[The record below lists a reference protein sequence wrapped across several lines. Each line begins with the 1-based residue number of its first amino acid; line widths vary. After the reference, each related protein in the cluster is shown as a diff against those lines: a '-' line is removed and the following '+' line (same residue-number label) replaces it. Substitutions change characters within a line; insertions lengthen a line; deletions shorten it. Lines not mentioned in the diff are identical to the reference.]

1 MRLSRPMNR
10 RRALLLAS
18 FFLLFHCLS
27 LWIFHSQ
34 TTRATYPFAILAPL
48 LAISACW
55 TRSRIDGPRERL
67 GWILLGTGLVLW
79 DCGMA
84 LSAWEE
90 LSAHIPFAVAW
101 FSDLIFFLY
110 GVPVLLAISS
120 AKEEQRSTLFFWMD
134 GVQAILTAYLT
145 YIAIFAVVPFA
156 TNTLQPI
163 SDSTLALTYHIEN
176 LVLACAATLRLLAQP
191 RGAERRFYKILC
203 SFLWAYALCAG
214 TYNQIAVATQGH
226 TMFDLLIDVPFLLL
240 ALLAGTDFDAAEDAE
255 AADRKGPVARF
266 MDNGSPVFYT
276 LALLTLGIYAMHKS
290 FTAGVV
296 GICTALS
303 VYVIRTTMLQS
314 QYAQSQERLREA
326 RDRLEVLS
334 LEDGL
339 TKVGNRRYFDRMLD
353 VEWNRTVRTQ
363 DGISLILIDIDHF
376 KKLNDREGHP
386 AGDRCL
392 IEVARALQSILPR
405 SGDHLARYGGEEFAV
420 ILPATNRAGAML
432 VAEKMRDAVRSL
444 GIRNAVGAETILTI
458 SLGVAVCGW
467 PEMSSSHSLVEAADR
482 ALYRAKEQGRDR
494 IEVSLIEVALT
505 EEQVRQRGISAQD
518 S

>member
-1 MRLSRPMNR
+1 
-10 RRALLLAS
+10 
-18 FFLLFHCLS
+18 
-27 LWIFHSQ
+27 
-34 TTRATYPFAILAPL
+34 
-48 LAISACW
+48 
-55 TRSRIDGPRERL
+55 
-67 GWILLGTGLVLW
+67 
-79 DCGMA
+79 MA

-90 LSAHIPFAVAW
+90 LSAHIPFVVAG
-101 FSDLIFFLY
+101 FSDFIFFLY
-110 GVPVLLAISS
+110 GVPVLLTISS
-120 AKEEQRSTLFFWMD
+120 AKQEQRSTLFFWMD

-156 TNTLQPI
+156 EHRLRPI
-163 SDSTLALTYHIEN
+163 SESTLLLTYNIEN
-176 LVLACAATLRLLAQP
+176 LALACAATLRLLAQP

-226 TMFDLLIDVPFLLL
+226 TMSDLLVDVPFLLL
-240 ALLAGTDFDAAEDAE
+240 ALLAGTNFNATKDSE
-255 AADRKGPVARF
+255 AVGRKGPVTRF
-266 MDNGSPVFYT
+266 MDNGSPVLYT
-276 LALLTLGIYAMHKS
+276 LALLTLGIYVMHKS

-296 GICTALS
+296 GVCTALS

-314 QYAQSQERLREA
+314 QYSQSQERLREA
-326 RDRLEVLS
+326 RDRLEILS

-353 VEWNRTVRTQ
+353 VEWNRMVRAK
-363 DGISLILIDIDHF
+363 DSISLILLDIDHF
-376 KKLNDREGHP
+376 KKLNDRDGHP

-392 IEVARALQSILPR
+392 IEVARKLKSILPR

-420 ILPATNRAGAML
+420 ILPATDRTGAML

-444 GIRNAVGAETILTI
+444 GIKNAVGDKAILTI

-494 IEVSLIEVALT
+494 IEVSLIEVALS
-505 EEQVRQRGISAQD
+505 EEQAGERGVSAQD